1 MRGSLRTVLKAVIV
15 LMLMVCLIANIA
27 MGISSGVS
35 TVFSLMGAA
44 LCTLFVR
51 LKLKIAPPSRKL
63 LFFMVLAAAAG
74 WLLGPLVVEVI
85 VKILMAVVGVFAW
98 LVAVLLMLWMPFL
111 VARQGA
117 AAAQNARS
125 LIETGSHRALSA
137 EERYQ
142 LQQAVTHH
150 HISQDVLHSGMGER
164 VMDENRIKR

>member
-1 MRGSLRTVLKAVIV
+1 MSGSLRTVLKAGIV
-15 LMLMVCLIANIA
+15 LLMMVCLIASIA
-27 MGISSGVS
+27 MGVSSGVS

-51 LKLKIAPPSRKL
+51 SKLKMIPPSKKL
-63 LFFMVLAAAAG
+63 LIFMVLATVVG

-85 VKILMAVVGVFAW
+85 VKMLMTVVGVFAW
-98 LVAVLLMLWMPFL
+98 LVAALLVLWMPFL
-111 VARQGA
+111 VAQQGA

-125 LIETGSHRALSA
+125 LIETGTHRALSA

-150 HISQDVLHSGMGER
+150 HIPQDVLHSGMGER
-164 VMDENRIKR
+164 VMDENKIKR